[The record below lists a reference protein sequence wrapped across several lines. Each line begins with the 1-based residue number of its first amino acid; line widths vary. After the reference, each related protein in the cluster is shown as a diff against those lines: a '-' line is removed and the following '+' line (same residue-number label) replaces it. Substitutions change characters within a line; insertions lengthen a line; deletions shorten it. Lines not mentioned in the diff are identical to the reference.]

1 MRKLSLVLGLV
12 LLGGVAYFTWPDE
25 QPPPPVETVAP
36 AAEPAERVPFL
47 VKSKMRQII
56 NEWKRLASARSA
68 GDRHACWTKINLAV
82 QSIEERLHADGV
94 FAAGAMRSSMLAAAE
109 ELGYRRD
116 SAAHLIDAVLKGEG
130 EGAPTGAQGLPGV
143 VQKAMGHALPTAT
156 AE

>member
-1 MRKLSLVLGLV
+1 MMRKLLLLLVLGL
-12 LLGGVAYFTWPDE
+12 LGGITYLAWPE
-25 QPPPPVETVAP
+25 PPPPPVETVAT
-36 AAEPAERVPFL
+36 APAERVPFL

-56 NEWKRLASARSA
+56 NEWKTLASARSA